1 MKNLKVKEFDFRSHR
16 LIGLALFLIA
26 GLSLIYYLTGLPLY
40 SSPSWLWYTE
50 NLLYCPL
57 PILLAVFVF
66 FDFEGKLP
74 LFSIAMFL
82 GAVYYVF
89 YMAALHGVSIP
100 GILYLLCYAALG
112 VFSLPAFENKP
123 LRNNGL
129 FIMVLVF
136 SFVGSI
142 CPRIPQLA
150 LYKDGYERY
159 EYLSDLLNA
168 PQVYGC
174 VYLLLVLHY
183 LRTRT
188 PETAAAVETPEVGDI
203 SAMLRSLETAY
214 REGVFTEEEY
224 TRKRSAILDR
234 L

>member
-16 LIGLALFLIA
+16 LIGLALFLMA
-26 GLSLIYYLTGLPLY
+26 SLPLICYLTGLLLPSY
-40 SSPSWLWYTE
+40 SSWLWYTE

-136 SFVGSI
+136 IFVGSI

-150 LYKDGYERY
+150 FYKDGYERY
-159 EYLSDLLNA
+159 EYLRGLLNA
-168 PQVYGC
+168 PPVYSC
-174 VYLLLVLHY
+174 SYLLLVLHY

-203 SAMLRSLETAY
+203 SAMLRSLETAS